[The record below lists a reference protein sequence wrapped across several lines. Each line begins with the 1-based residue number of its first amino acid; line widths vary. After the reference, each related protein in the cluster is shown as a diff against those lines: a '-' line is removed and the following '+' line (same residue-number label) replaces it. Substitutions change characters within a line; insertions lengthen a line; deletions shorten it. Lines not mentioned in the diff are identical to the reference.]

1 MYKFERKNKEPIF
14 IVLSKKIATTLKQD
28 EMNETVNKLLEKV
41 EEENPQDIETW
52 TIKVEHYS
60 IVGIFNKDDINAL
73 GDTLTILFQSEYDHP
88 IIHI

>member
-1 MYKFERKNKEPIF
+1 MLERENKEPIF

-28 EMNETVNKLLEKV
+28 EMNETVTKLLKKV

-52 TIKVEHYS
+52 IVKVKHYT

-73 GDTLTILFQSEYDHP
+73 GDTLTILFKSEYDNP